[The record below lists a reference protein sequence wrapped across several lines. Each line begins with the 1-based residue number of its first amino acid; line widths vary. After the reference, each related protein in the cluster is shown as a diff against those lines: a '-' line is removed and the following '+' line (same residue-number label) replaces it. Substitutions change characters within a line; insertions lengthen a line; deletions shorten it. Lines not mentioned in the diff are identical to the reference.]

1 MKSIGIIAEYN
12 PFTKGHLYHL
22 EKVKEMFPDYA
33 IIAVISGNFTER
45 GDVSIIDKFTKTEI
59 ALKMGID
66 LVIELPYGYATDS
79 ADFFSYAALK
89 ILNELQVEKIVFG
102 SESANIDD
110 MKIIAETQVNNKDFD
125 NLVKINMR
133 LGTNY
138 PTAISNT
145 IYELTN
151 KKITTP
157 NDLLGIS
164 YLKEIYINKYNI
176 EPISIKRTSD
186 YNSTSLNNKYP
197 SASAIREA
205 LEKGKEI
212 KNYVPKEVYNILKKT
227 TLHFQDDYFSIL
239 KYKIMTTDDISI
251 YHGIDEGI
259 ENKIKK
265 SILKANNTDELID
278 QVKSKRYTYNR
289 IKRMLNH
296 ILCEYTKDK
305 KKEIKDINYIRVLG
319 YNDKGKVYLNKIKK
333 DTNIKIISNFSKAK
347 DPLMDLEFLA
357 TITYASTLDE
367 KEKQNLIEKEFK
379 HHP

>member
-22 EKVKEMFPDYA
+22 EKTKEMFPDY
-33 IIAVISGNFTER
+33 IVIAVISGNFTER
-45 GDVSIIDKFTKTEI
+45 GDVSIIDKFTKTEM

-66 LVIELPYGYATDS
+66 LVMELPYGYATDS

-89 ILNELQVEKIVFG
+89 ILNELKVEKIVFG
-102 SESANIDD
+102 SESDNISD
-110 MKIIAETQVNNKDFD
+110 METIAKTQVDNKDFD

-157 NDLLGIS
+157 NGLLGIS
-164 YLKEIYINKYNI
+164 YLKEIYKNKYDI

-186 YNSTSLNNKYP
+186 YNSTSLNSKYP
-197 SASAIREA
+197 SASAIRKA
-205 LEKGKEI
+205 LEDGKDV
-212 KNYVPKEVYNILKKT
+212 KDYVPKNIYNILKKSS
-227 TLHFQDDYFSIL
+227 LHFQDDYFSLL
-239 KYKIMTTDDISI
+239 KYKIMTSNDLSI

-265 SILKANNTDELID
+265 NILKASNTDELIEK
-278 QVKSKRYTYNR
+278 VKSKRYTYNR

-319 YNDKGKVYLNKIKK
+319 YNDKGKTYLNKVKK
-333 DTNIKIISNFSKAK
+333 ISNIKIISNFSKAK
-347 DPLMDLEFLA
+347 DPLMDLEFIA
-357 TITYASTLDE
+357 TISYASTLKE
-367 KEKQNLIEKEFK
+367 KEKQTLIEKEFK

>member
-22 EKVKEMFPDYA
+22 EKVKEMFPDYM

-45 GDVSIIDKFTKTEI
+45 GDVSIVDKFTKTEI
-59 ALKMGID
+59 VLKMGVD
-66 LVIELPYGYATDS
+66 LVVELPYAYATDS

-89 ILNELQVEKIVFG
+89 ILSELQVEKIVFG
-102 SESANIDD
+102 SESDNITD

-151 KKITTP
+151 KMITTP

-164 YLKEIYINKYNI
+164 YLKEIYKNNYSI

-186 YNSTSLNNKYP
+186 YNSTSLNSKYP
-197 SASAIREA
+197 SASAIRMA

-212 KNYVPKEVYNILKKT
+212 KNYIPKEVYNILKKT
-227 TLHFQDDYFSIL
+227 TLHFQDDYFGIL
-239 KYKIMTTDDISI
+239 KYKIMTTEDLSI

-265 SILKANNTDELID
+265 SILKANNTNELIN

-319 YNDKGKVYLNKIKK
+319 YNNKGKVYLNKIKK

-347 DPLMDLEFLA
+347 DSLMDLEFLA